1 MGVFLVDWTKK
12 LEEDYGQDE
21 MAMKLIAISRENGHS
36 DEEIYSLMESFY

>member
-21 MAMKLIAISRENGHS
+21 MAMKLIAISRECGYS
-36 DEEIYSLMESFY
+36 DEKIYSLMESFY